1 MYWTFKDL
9 RIGQMFHFD
18 GEDYVK
24 QSNRT
29 ARRLISGHAVYLK
42 QTDGPVHHFAW

>member
-24 QSNRT
+24 QSTRT
-29 ARRLISGHAVYLK
+29 ARRLISGLTVYMGQK
-42 QTDGPVHHFAW
+42 EGPVHRVAW

>member
-24 QSNRT
+24 QSTRT
-29 ARRLISGHAVYLK
+29 ARRLMTGCAVYFGQK
-42 QTDGPVHHFAW
+42 EGPVHRVAW

>member
-1 MYWTFKDL
+1 MYWTFQDL

-24 QSNRT
+24 QSTRT
-29 ARRLISGHAVYLK
+29 ARRLISGLAVYLK
-42 QTDGPVHHFAW
+42 QTDGPVHRIAW